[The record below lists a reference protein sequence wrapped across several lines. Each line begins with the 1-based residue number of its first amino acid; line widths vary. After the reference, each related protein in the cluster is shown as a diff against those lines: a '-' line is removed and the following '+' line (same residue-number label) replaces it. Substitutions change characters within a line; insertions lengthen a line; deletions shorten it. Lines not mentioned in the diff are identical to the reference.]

1 MASPAILVF
10 DPDATSFQTVQKS
23 FFNEN
28 VEVVWASPLE
38 PKQIGALQC
47 SIILYAV
54 RTTEDYERA
63 YEINRIFEDAVM
75 FLLAD
80 QYFYDAFEARN
91 AGAVG
96 AFFKPLHVSR
106 IYERIVELLPNS
118 TIDNGVGTLDSIY
131 IPSRSERRAKVV
143 SFLPT
148 SPVQDDLEAIVEDL
162 LPLVVQQVL
171 TVQLAASTEIKSVL
185 QAEIRNIL
193 QEHGI
198 QFKD

>member
-1 MASPAILVF
+1 MTSPAILVF

-28 VEVVWASPLE
+28 VDVVWASPLGPE
-38 PKQIGALQC
+38 QVRALQC
-47 SIILYAV
+47 AIILYAV

-63 YEINRIFEDAVM
+63 YEINRTFEDAVM

-106 IYERIVELLPNS
+106 IYERIVELLPNFS
-118 TIDNGVGTLDSIY
+118 VDNGVGTLDSIY
-131 IPSRSERRAKVV
+131 IPSESERRAKVV

-148 SPVQDDLEAIVEDL
+148 SPV
-162 LPLVVQQVL
+162 
-171 TVQLAASTEIKSVL
+171 K
-185 QAEIRNIL
+185 
-193 QEHGI
+193 
-198 QFKD
+198 